1 MEVLSGSNQYLFF
14 EVNILKLS
22 LPGNITNKIVKAI
35 AEFNLIEED
44 DHILVGLSGGKDSSF
59 LLFALALLRKH
70 LAINFQLSAITI
82 DPGFEDNNYDYLRW
96 LCNELELSYHI
107 EKTEI
112 ARYIL
117 SVEDGT
123 PCAKCAHFRRG
134 ALVKYMLKNNI
145 KKVAFG
151 HHYDDAVET
160 FLMSIIYSGQILSLQ
175 PLRYLSDSG
184 IYIIRPL
191 IYLREKL
198 IIENRGLIDYYFKDN
213 PCPYNKKT
221 KREEIREKLKDF
233 TWNKQIFFNLA
244 AAMRKGASIELWP
257 EKPGEEILS
266 RRMKELW
273 SGEKK

>member
-1 MEVLSGSNQYLFF
+1 M
-14 EVNILKLS
+14 LKLS
-22 LPGNITNKIVKAI
+22 LAGNITNKIVKAI
-35 AEFNLIEED
+35 AEFSLIEEG

-59 LLFALALLRKH
+59 LLFVLAILRKY

-82 DPGFEDNNYDYLRW
+82 DPGFEENNYDYLRW
-96 LCNELELSYHI
+96 LCDELEVFYHI

-112 ARYIL
+112 ARYVL

-134 ALVKYMLKNNI
+134 ALVEYMLKNNI

-160 FLMSIIYSGQILSLQ
+160 FLMSIIYSGQLLSLQ

-198 IIENRGLIDYYFKDN
+198 IIENRGLIDYHFKDN

-221 KREEIREKLKDF
+221 KREEIKKKLREF
-233 TWNKQIFFNLA
+233 TQDKQVFYNLA
-244 AAMRKGASIELWP
+244 AAMREEAPIELWP
-257 EKPGEEILS
+257 EKAKEEVLS
-266 RRMKELW
+266 KKIKGLW
-273 SGEKK
+273 KTGT